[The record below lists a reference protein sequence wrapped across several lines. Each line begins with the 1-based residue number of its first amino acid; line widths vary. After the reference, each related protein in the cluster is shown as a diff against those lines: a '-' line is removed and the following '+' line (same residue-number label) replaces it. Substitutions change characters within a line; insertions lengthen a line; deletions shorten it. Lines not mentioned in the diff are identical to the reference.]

1 MKYSKV
7 QNYFENKI
15 DYKTLFRHHLS
26 PLIAVGSDDCNTGTG
41 AKLQLWGCAAD
52 RCIKTSF

>member
-1 MKYSKV
+1 MEYSKV

-41 AKLQLWGCAAD
+41 AKLQLWEYATD
-52 RCIKTSF
+52 RYIKILI